1 MPWCDTCS
9 KYWAPNT
16 MTPEGACPECK
27 KVLATKGA
35 LRMEARSLGV
45 AAPGETEGE
54 VPKTPWHFKVMIIGL
69 VIYLAWRGV
78 QGVEW
83 LIHHV

>member
-9 KYWAPNT
+9 KYWAPNA

-27 KVLATKGA
+27 AVLATRGA
-35 LRMEARSLGV
+35 LRMEARSLGLP
-45 AAPGETEGE
+45 APGEEEGDA
-54 VPKTPWHFKVMIIGL
+54 PKAPWHFKVMIAAL
-69 VIYLAWRGV
+69 VVYLGWRGV

-83 LIHHV
+83 IFSR